1 LNGQE
6 RHAMQELLPMGE
18 RPSLGASP
26 EQWQAV
32 VVGAGP
38 AGALAALQLARQGV
52 RVLLVE
58 KRAFPRWK
66 VCGCCLNAQAQAV
79 LAAAG
84 AGGLVD
90 SQGGVPLRRLQLGHR
105 GKRAT
110 LALPDG
116 RALSRERFDQ
126 ALVQAA
132 IDAGTSVPAPSP
144 GWARPTPRRER

>member
-1 LNGQE
+1 
-6 RHAMQELLPMGE
+6 MQELLPMGE

-66 VCGCCLNAQAQAV
+66 VCGCCLNAQA
-79 LAAAG
+79 
-84 AGGLVD
+84 
-90 SQGGVPLRRLQLGHR
+90 
-105 GKRAT
+105 
-110 LALPDG
+110 
-116 RALSRERFDQ
+116 LS
-126 ALVQAA
+126 L
-132 IDAGTSVPAPSP
+132 IHI
-144 GWARPTPRRER
+144 